1 MISDVI
7 QTSKYGQT
15 TKENAFMQILLRI
28 ETHLCTSNA

>member
-7 QTSKYGQT
+7 QTSKYGGV

-28 ETHLCTSNA
+28 ETLLCTSNA